1 MKNLRY
7 LFLAA
12 TLLLTSL
19 TQPGIAAEKTLLEPT
34 DVVLQTA
41 DKVIERLRVS
51 RPLSDEQATALVE
64 ELILPHL
71 DFETF
76 ARLSLG
82 KYWRQASPEQRT
94 AFTREFHRLL
104 LRSYATSLNAYS
116 GERIE
121 HLGQRNEPGDRLL
134 MQTQMIRA
142 QGAPVRIDYRLH
154 KRQDEWKIYDVVIE
168 GISLIMTYRTSFSE
182 EISRTGLDALI
193 LKLADRRVKAQCLSG
208 GAKDC

>member
-7 LFLAA
+7 LFVAVA
-12 TLLLTSL
+12 LLLASL
-19 TQPGIAAEKTLLEPT
+19 TQAEITADKTLLEPT
-34 DVVLQTA
+34 EVVLQTA
-41 DKVIERLRVS
+41 DRVIERLRVS
-51 RPLSDEQATALVE
+51 RPLSDEQATTLVE

-76 ARLSLG
+76 ARLTLG

-94 AFTREFHRLL
+94 AFTQEFHRLL

-121 HLGQRNEPGDRLL
+121 HIGQRNEPGDRLL

-142 QGAPVRIDYRLH
+142 HGAPVRIDYRLH
-154 KRQDEWKIYDVVIE
+154 KRESEWKIYDVVIE

-182 EISRTGLDALI
+182 EIRRTGLDALI
-193 LKLADRRVKAQCLSG
+193 LKLSDRRIKAQCLAG
-208 GAKDC
+208 TKKDC

>member
-1 MKNLRY
+1 MKKLCY
-7 LFLAA
+7 LFVVLVLSLARLGQA
-12 TLLLTSL
+12 ETVTDE
-19 TQPGIAAEKTLLEPT
+19 AALEPT
-34 DVVLQTA
+34 EVVLQTA

-51 RPLSDEQATALVE
+51 RPLSNEQATALVE

-76 ARLSLG
+76 ARLTLG
-82 KYWRQASPEQRT
+82 KYWRQASAEQRT
-94 AFTREFHRLL
+94 AFTEEFHRLL
-104 LRSYATSLNAYS
+104 MRSYATSLNAYS

-121 HLGQRNEPGDRLL
+121 HIGQRNEPGDRLL

-142 QGAPVRIDYRLH
+142 HGAPVRIDYRLH
-154 KRQDEWKIYDVVIE
+154 KREDEWKIYDVVIE

-193 LKLADRRVKAQCLSG
+193 LKLADRRVKAQCLAG
-208 GAKDC
+208 TKKDC